1 MICPG
6 DNLQTMGGP
15 RGWFGGGGTTIGGK
29 VGCQNRPIILSYGA
43 HAAVKRVL
51 LFQDSLSLAFSQY
64 FVQTCMSAEF
74 GISAMWV
81 ELNFLIRMEV
91 RRLGPRQSQQFGR

>member
-1 MICPG
+1 MV
-6 DNLQTMGGP
+6 
-15 RGWFGGGGTTIGGK
+15 WGGGGATTGGK

-51 LFQDSLSLAFSQY
+51 LTKGKLSLAFSQY
-64 FVQTCMSAEF
+64 FVQTCMSAEL

-81 ELNFLIRMEV
+81 ELNFLISMEV

>member
-1 MICPG
+1 MV
-6 DNLQTMGGP
+6 L
-15 RGWFGGGGTTIGGK
+15 GGGTTTGGK
-29 VGCQNRPIILSYGA
+29 VGCQNKPIILSYGA

-81 ELNFLIRMEV
+81 ELYFLIRMEV
-91 RRLGPRQSQQFGR
+91 RRLGPRQAQQFGRYTLGTCEQL